1 MTHQAYLKRA
11 KAMQPALPADDIAH
25 IEQHGNNPD
34 VTMQQYGRVANI
46 YAAIDRARPKPP
58 APAYDHE
65 AELRKDMEF
74 RRDMVETGNGLY
86 EPLSW
91 GVLA

>member
-1 MTHQAYLKRA
+1 MTHQAYLERA
-11 KAMQPALPADDIAH
+11 KAMRSALPADDIAH
-25 IEQHGNNPD
+25 IEKHGNNPD

-58 APAYDHE
+58 AAAYDHE

-91 GVLA
+91 GVLV